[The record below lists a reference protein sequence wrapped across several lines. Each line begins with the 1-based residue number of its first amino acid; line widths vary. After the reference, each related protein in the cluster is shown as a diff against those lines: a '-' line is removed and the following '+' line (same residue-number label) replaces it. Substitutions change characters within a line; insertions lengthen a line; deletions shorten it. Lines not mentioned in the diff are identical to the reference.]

1 MKEFEA
7 KKQKII
13 IHIEELQ
20 RCDRLQEKVNSTS
33 LAKNVKELQPPKPIC
48 STCDHCEHHEID
60 CGEGMLSDC
69 YRCVSDK
76 IDWNMLPYIEEPAY
90 FGCIHHSLYGATNG

>member
-33 LAKNVKELQPPKPIC
+33 LAKNVKELQPPRPTFA
-48 STCDHCEHHEID
+48 TCEYMNDLGYSKKLYCTNEQVKKVTNCLGTVGINRHQLD
-60 CGEGMLSDC
+60 D
-69 YRCVSDK
+69 
-76 IDWNMLPYIEEPAY
+76 

>member
-20 RCDRLQEKVNSTS
+20 RCDRLQEKVQDLKREVFEDGIVIYS
-33 LAKNVKELQPPKPIC
+33 AIIRQEL
-48 STCDHCEHHEID
+48 
-60 CGEGMLSDC
+60 
-69 YRCVSDK
+69 R
-76 IDWNMLPYIEEPAY
+76 A
-90 FGCIHHSLYGATNG
+90 